1 MKKSF
6 RRFAAAVCGAVLLFC
21 NSLTLSAFAEVRL
34 PEGTVAGLPEKL
46 TVMDSDGNSAS
57 SDTGEYFF
65 YVEDMQ
71 ELTEYS
77 KDIQIINLREDK
89 AYHIYLYAEPIS
101 SEGEID
107 LVNECSAVFSLNGEK
122 KFEGKVTGESADG
135 SANLSEE
142 PIDLGI
148 YKPGESGK
156 LNCTV
161 TWNGTDAGGFI
172 DEGSRLVDREGTHI
186 LREKSGDDTIEG
198 KVTFRWI
205 FCAAVDEDYV
215 PPNTGTF
222 LSNSW
227 GYIAVIAAA
236 AVMVIVMA
244 VLVRRK
250 KKKKAAQSAQ

>member
-1 MKKSF
+1 
-6 RRFAAAVCGAVLLFC
+6 
-21 NSLTLSAFAEVRL
+21 
-34 PEGTVAGLPEKL
+34 
-46 TVMDSDGNSAS
+46 
-57 SDTGEYFF
+57 
-65 YVEDMQ
+65 
-71 ELTEYS
+71 
-77 KDIQIINLREDK
+77 
-89 AYHIYLYAEPIS
+89 
-101 SEGEID
+101 
-107 LVNECSAVFSLNGEK
+107 
-122 KFEGKVTGESADG
+122 
-135 SANLSEE
+135 
-142 PIDLGI
+142 LGI